1 MEGRSLLSQEPGR
14 ERPIFVVD
22 RRHGLTGVGR
32 RREPG
37 DAEIAP
43 PFYTL
48 GFVGAFF
55 CDRLFMLN
63 LSEST
68 LAVSRVDGH
77 TAPCTDGDVPSAEE
91 IGQMIIDHLIES
103 GYDTSSIK
111 TPLDIRE

>member
-1 MEGRSLLSQEPGR
+1 MEGRSLLSQEPGL

-22 RRHGLTGVGR
+22 RKSGLTGVGR

-37 DAEIAP
+37 DAKIAP

-48 GFVGAFF
+48 GFIGAFI

-77 TAPCTDGDVPSAEE
+77 TAPCLDEDVPTAEE
-91 IGQMIIDHLIES
+91 VGQMIIDHLIES
-103 GYDTSSIK
+103 GYDTSSIEA
-111 TPLDIRE
+111 PLDIRE